1 MYVLI
6 LWKCSKHFV
15 IVLIVVLFNVKSL
28 SIRLLKQKKNVEL
41 LIQKDLSRNLR
52 YQETAE
58 RFKVSRLPS
67 RFNLFFM
74 REREKEK

>member
-41 LIQKDLSRNLR
+41 LIQKDLSRNSG
-52 YQETAE
+52 
-58 RFKVSRLPS
+58 KV
-67 RFNLFFM
+67 
-74 REREKEK
+74 